1 MERTALRENWPNI
14 MYWFHWSGKFPFCSL
29 NCHPSLRPTPPGTP
43 PQRAARSWRR
53 WGGWYWGEET
63 HDFSD
68 YPFRGESGDF
78 ENWCLWQLYLK
89 GCEKADAFLYEY
101 GYLVGFF
108 CQHLLSTS
116 NFIVNFLFFIGFKLA
131 SLNRIIDTKSSSN
144 SKITLLHYLIMVLE
158 RKVKSLRI
166 SNKWTPTM
174 TVSTR
179 LRCFALQ
186 THIT

>member
-1 MERTALRENWPNI
+1 
-14 MYWFHWSGKFPFCSL
+14 MYFFHWSGKFPCCSL
-29 NCHPSLRPTPPGTP
+29 NCHPSLRPTPPPP
-43 PQRAARSWRR
+43 PQRAARPRALLRRVVVGWRDTWHFR
-53 WGGWYWGEET
+53 LSRKRKVRRFWKLVSVATIFKVMWKKQT
-63 HDFSD
+63 HCCTSTII
-68 YPFRGESGDF
+68 
-78 ENWCLWQLYLK
+78 
-89 GCEKADAFLYEY
+89 
-101 GYLVGFF
+101 
-108 CQHLLSTS
+108 LSV
-116 NFIVNFLFFIGFKLA
+116 FIVSVCYQQTISFYNFLLFIGFKLA

-186 THIT
+186 TYIT